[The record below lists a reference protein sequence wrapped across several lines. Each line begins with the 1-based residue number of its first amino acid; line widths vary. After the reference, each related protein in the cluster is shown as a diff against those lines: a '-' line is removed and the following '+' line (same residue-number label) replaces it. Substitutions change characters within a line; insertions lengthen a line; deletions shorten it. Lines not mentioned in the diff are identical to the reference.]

1 MSIAQGLPPIGPPA
15 ASASPTGRDVLLGLS
30 VSTVLFLLLAVG
42 IGIAHLFYP
51 GDWLRGPWGL
61 LLQLAL
67 ANAVLAAAAL
77 AVAARRGWA
86 MFLFKPLRAGML
98 AICAAGGAAGGITLA
113 LLLTLLSEAVGVR
126 LHGVNDELMGVDE
139 LPPLGL
145 ALFALIAAGTT
156 PLVEELIF
164 RGLLFQWL
172 RGRIGAVGGALASAL
187 LFGALHWP
195 TGQAIWAGLVGFA
208 LALLFD
214 RTGSLWASVAA
225 HSGNN
230 ALAIVLVLTLVV

>member
-1 MSIAQGLPPIGPPA
+1 MSIAQGFPPIAPT
-15 ASASPTGRDVLLGLS
+15 SARAGPTGRDVLLGLS
-30 VSTVLFLLLAVG
+30 VSAVLFLLLAVG
-42 IGIAHLFYP
+42 IGVAHLLYP
-51 GDWLRGPWGL
+51 GKWLTGPWGL

-86 MFLFKPLRAGML
+86 VFQFKPLTAGML
-98 AICAAGGAAGGITLA
+98 ALCAVAGAAGGITLA
-113 LLLTLLSEAVGVR
+113 LLLTLLSETTGLR

-172 RGRIGAVGGALASAL
+172 RGRIGAIGGALASAL

-195 TGQAIWAGLVGFA
+195 TGQAVWAGLVGFA
-208 LALLFD
+208 LALLFH
-214 RTGSLWASVAA
+214 RAGSLWASVAA